1 MMSFDIHNIRALILD
16 MDGVLWRGKQLI
28 GDLPSIFGD
37 MERKGLKVIL
47 ASNNSTRT
55 PATYI
60 EKVRSLGVH
69 IEDWQL
75 INSAEATSDYLS
87 RTYPQGGP
95 VYVVG
100 EGGLVASLEAKG
112 FAISAEEAI
121 AVVAGLDR
129 QVDYEKI
136 NIAARLI
143 GQGADFI
150 GSNPDRTIPTPN
162 GFAPGAGTIL
172 AAIEAAAGTQPRII
186 GKPEAGI
193 FEMAMQ
199 RLDTKPDETLM
210 VGDRLE
216 TDILGGQNAGCRTA
230 LVLSGVTER
239 EAGERWRPKI
249 DLIANDLS
257 ALLEMLLG

>member
-1 MMSFDIHNIRALILD
+1 MRAFDKQEIRALILD

-28 GDLPSIFGD
+28 GDLPAIFNEI
-37 MERKGLKVIL
+37 ERKGLKVIL

-55 PATYI
+55 PAAYL
-60 EKVRSLGVH
+60 EKVRRLGVD

-75 INSAEATSDYLS
+75 INSAEATSDTLNQK
-87 RTYPQGGP
+87 YPQGGP

-100 EGGLVASLEAKG
+100 EKGLVTSLEAKG
-112 FAISAEEAI
+112 FVMSEKEAI

-136 NIAARLI
+136 DIAARLI
-143 GQGADFI
+143 RQGAIFI

-172 AAIEAAAGTQPRII
+172 AAIAAASGIQPLII
-186 GKPEAGI
+186 GKPEPGI
-193 FEMAMQ
+193 FEMAMG
-199 RLDTKPDETLM
+199 RLSTKPHETLM

-230 LVLSGVTER
+230 LVLSGVTSR
-239 EAGERWRPKI
+239 EAGESWRPEI
-249 DLIANDLS
+249 DLIADDLS
-257 ALLEMLLG
+257 ALLELI